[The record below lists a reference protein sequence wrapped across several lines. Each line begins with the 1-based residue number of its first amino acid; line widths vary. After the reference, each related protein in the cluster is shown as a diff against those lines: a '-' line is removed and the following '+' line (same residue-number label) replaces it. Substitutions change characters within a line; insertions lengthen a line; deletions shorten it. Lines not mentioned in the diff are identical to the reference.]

1 MGHMAMYLWLMS
13 GVPSCLAVMSQ
24 EHLLVKQVHPLLP
37 LDFQSGAHPEGC
49 LLTGLGA
56 LATIH
61 TSEANISRHHE
72 ELADYEYSHCHSQ
85 ITDV

>member
-1 MGHMAMYLWLMS
+1 MS

-24 EHLLVKQVHPLLP
+24 EHLLVEQVHPLLP
-37 LDFQSGAHPEGC
+37 LDFQSGAHPQGC

-56 LATIH
+56 LATTH
-61 TSEANISRHHE
+61 TSEAKMSRHHV
-72 ELADYEYSHCHSQ
+72 ELAEYSHCHSQ